1 MAALTIRDSKRLV
14 IKIGSALLVDDEG
27 DLRSQWINALVSDA
41 VEMYN
46 SGTEI
51 IIVSS
56 GAIAIGRRILGLS
69 GGPRNR
75 ALKLEESQASAAIGQ
90 VRLAHAWQEALEK
103 HHIRAA

>member
-56 GAIAIGRRILGLS
+56 GAIAMGCQYLGI
-69 GGPRNR
+69 
-75 ALKLEESQASAAIGQ
+75 KKK
-90 VRLAHAWQEALEK
+90 V
-103 HHIRAA
+103 